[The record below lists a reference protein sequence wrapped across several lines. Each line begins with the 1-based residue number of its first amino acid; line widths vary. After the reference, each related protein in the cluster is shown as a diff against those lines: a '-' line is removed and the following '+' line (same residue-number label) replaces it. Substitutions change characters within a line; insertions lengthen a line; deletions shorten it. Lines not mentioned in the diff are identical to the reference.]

1 MTVSRTLWQN
11 VQQYIWL
18 VGGIVCLLLL
28 LFFGSLLIEKLVE
41 VEKSA
46 DSDASTNSAR
56 KSCNN
61 S

>member
-18 VGGIVCLLLL
+18 VGGIVCLFLA
-28 LFFGSLLIEKLVE
+28 FIFWVITDNKKLVE

-46 DSDASTNSAR
+46 DSDAPV
-56 KSCNN
+56 
-61 S
+61 